1 MNSKQ
6 IVTLFT
12 IIAMSGSPVFSE
24 EPVAIESIP
33 DDAEACAELIL
44 KHFQKSDMTEE
55 EAKLKKKEFEAKEK
69 AVLKKERMI
78 KKVQDKKKKLQNKSD
93 LKLQK
98 ANEYEKKIQYRINKI
113 EEKKRQLETL
123 IDVEEQSAEPTE
135 SQQSDDTAEDI

>member
-33 DDAEACAELIL
+33 DDPEACAELIL

-69 AVLKKERMI
+69 AVLKEERMI

-113 EEKKRQLETL
+113 EEKKRLLETL
-123 IDVEEQSAEPTE
+123 IDVEEQPVEPIE
-135 SQQSDDTAEDI
+135 FKQSDDTAEDI